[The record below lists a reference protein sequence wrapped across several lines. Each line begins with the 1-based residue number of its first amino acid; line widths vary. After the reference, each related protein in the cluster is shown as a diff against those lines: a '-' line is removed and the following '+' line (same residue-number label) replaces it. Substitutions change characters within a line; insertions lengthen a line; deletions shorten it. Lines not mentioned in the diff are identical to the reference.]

1 MLREASASTLMFVVF
16 PFYGAQEFRMA
27 KKKQPSKREMRN
39 LRIQQ
44 VVFILVSLMIV
55 LAMVLSLI
63 KF

>member
-1 MLREASASTLMFVVF
+1 
-16 PFYGAQEFRMA
+16 MA

-44 VVFILVSLMIV
+44 VIFILVSLMIV